1 MPKRNPLRVQEQK
14 NALLRSRGQ
23 PAESDYGQA
32 LPELPDDT
40 IAQFLK
46 AHPNL
51 AGYLPSAET
60 IRSYLPGG
68 AAPAQAYGSPVNET
82 VVPKTSTGRQ
92 SNAGSLR
99 DILRGAL
106 HIGSDVS
113 PEADTALQDFVN
125 SSEGR
130 AIASE
135 LAVNPSPE
143 LVDRAKQSLIAMLSR

>member
-1 MPKRNPLRVQEQK
+1 
-14 NALLRSRGQ
+14 
-23 PAESDYGQA
+23 
-32 LPELPDDT
+32 
-40 IAQFLK
+40 
-46 AHPNL
+46 
-51 AGYLPSAET
+51 
-60 IRSYLPGG
+60 
-68 AAPAQAYGSPVNET
+68 VNET
-82 VVPKTSTGRQ
+82 VVPKSSTGRQ